1 MARSSQLR
9 STLSRLVKI
18 LKRFWPYVRQERW
31 LLGGAFGAL
40 FAQVFTKLLEPWP
53 LKIVFDGVLLQED
66 LPILEAL
73 RLSELGTM
81 PLLVMSSLGLVAVV
95 GLRALLQYFT
105 TIGFA
110 LSGNRILTTI
120 RAELYAHLQRLP
132 LSYHTRAKGGDLT
145 IRVIS
150 DIGMLKE
157 IIVTAFLP
165 LLGNVIILLGMLT
178 VMLIMNWRL
187 TLVATATFPLFWL
200 VSQRQSKR
208 IHKASRKQREREGA
222 MASTAAESLGA
233 IKLVQ
238 SLALEPTFSKSFS
251 HANQK
256 SLRDGVKVKRF
267 SAQLERSVDILVA
280 MATALVLWYGA
291 RLVLQ
296 AALTPG
302 DLLVFVSYLKNAFK
316 PMRDF
321 AKYTAR
327 LAKAVAAGDRVLEV
341 LDSDLTIRDHPDAVR
356 APRFTG
362 TIGIHKVSFAYDDV
376 SVLDNLSL
384 NIPAGSSVALVGA
397 SGSGKSTLVSL
408 ISRLYDPTSGHI
420 TIDNVDIR
428 SFTVRSLRQQISV
441 VLQEN
446 VLFSGTIFNNIAYGL
461 KEVNPDAVVAAAQLA
476 QAHDFIAKLPAGYGT
491 VVGERGATLSGG
503 QRQRL
508 AVARAALRQAPIL
521 ILDEPTVALDED
533 NARLVTAGLERL
545 FKNQTT
551 LIITHDLMFASKADQ
566 VVYLEQGRIAEQGT
580 HHDLMQLGG
589 QYARLFTLQTQTAVP
604 EVAYAV

>member
-1 MARSSQLR
+1 MARTNQLR
-9 STLSRLVKI
+9 STLPGLVKI
-18 LKRFWPYVRQERW
+18 LKRFWPYVWQECW

-73 RLSELGTM
+73 RLSELGTT

-95 GLRALLQYFT
+95 GLRALLQYLT

-251 HANQK
+251 RDNQK
-256 SLRDGVKVKRF
+256 SLRDGVKVKRL

-280 MATALVLWYGA
+280 IATALVLWYGA

-356 APRFTG
+356 APRFKG
-362 TIGIHKVSFAYDDV
+362 TIGIHNVSFAYDDV

-384 NIPAGSSVALVGA
+384 SIPAGSSVALVGA
-397 SGSGKSTLVSL
+397 SGSGKSTLASL

-420 TIDNVDIR
+420 TIDSVDIR

-446 VLFSGTIFNNIAYGL
+446 VLFSGTIFNNIAFGL

-476 QAHDFIAKLPAGYGT
+476 QAHDFITKLPAGYET
-491 VVGERGATLSGG
+491 VVGERGETLSGG

-545 FKNQTT
+545 FKKQTT

-566 VVYLEQGRIAEQGT
+566 VVYLEQGRIVEQGT
-580 HHDLMQLGG
+580 HHDLMRLGG
-589 QYARLFTLQTQTAVP
+589 RYARLFTLQTQTAVP

>member
-73 RLSELGTM
+73 RLSEIGTT

-256 SLRDGVKVKRF
+256 SLRDGVKVKRL
-267 SAQLERSVDILVA
+267 SAQLERGVDILVA
-280 MATALVLWYGA
+280 IATALVLWYGA

-356 APRFTG
+356 APRFKG
-362 TIGIHKVSFAYDDV
+362 TIGIHKVSFAYDEV

-397 SGSGKSTLVSL
+397 SGSGKSTLASL
-408 ISRLYDPTSGHI
+408 ISRLYDPTSGYI
-420 TIDNVDIR
+420 TIDSVDIR
-428 SFTVRSLRQQISV
+428 GFTVRSLRQQISV

-446 VLFSGTIFNNIAYGL
+446 VLFSGTIFNNIAFGL

-476 QAHDFIAKLPAGYGT
+476 QAHDFITKLPAGYET
-491 VVGERGATLSGG
+491 VVGERGETLSGG

-545 FKNQTT
+545 FKIQTT

-566 VVYLEQGRIAEQGT
+566 VVYLEQGRIVEQGT

-589 QYARLFTLQTQTAVP
+589 RYARLFTLQTQTAVP